1 MLDDDFNQKM
11 AALDQNQ
18 REATASHAST
28 MDSMRANLSEMSNR
42 FEAEMK
48 SSASSSSSSSS
59 SAEPSSGS
67 GGDVHQKGE
76 KTQQQKQQKQG
87 MREQMD
93 RGEAVKEVKQGRVDV
108 GERKRVV

>member
-59 SAEPSSGS
+59 AEPSSGS

-76 KTQQQKQQKQG
+76 KTQQQKPQKQG

>member
-48 SSASSSSSSSS
+48 SSASSSSSSS